1 MQSNEKVQKY
11 LLLILITVLVMVN
24 PLFAEDG
31 QEIMQ
36 KVFDAKAPEYSHSA
50 VKMELIN
57 SKGETQTRMM
67 EEWGK
72 EENSLLSTVIIFR
85 SPSSVKNTR
94 FLQVQNEGKDDDKW
108 IYLPTLRTVRRIASS
123 DGDKSFMGTDATYDD
138 LTTREVNLDKH
149 EYLSDEKIGS
159 YDCFKVKST
168 AKDSSTSQYGYL
180 ISYVD
185 KESFVPIKVEM
196 YDKNEDLL
204 KVLTVDSLDHNG
216 IYWIP
221 MINTMTNVQTGH
233 STKLSIV
240 QLVLDEELSPKMFT
254 PTFLKTGRI

>member
-1 MQSNEKVQKY
+1 MKSNEKVQKY

-24 PLFAEDG
+24 PLFATDG

-57 SKGETQTRMM
+57 SNGETQTRMM

-72 EENSLLSTVIIFR
+72 EEDTLLSTVIIFR
-85 SPSSVKNTR
+85 SPSSVKDTR
-94 FLQVQNEGKDDDKW
+94 FLQVQNEEKADDKW

-138 LTTREVNLDKH
+138 LTTREVNLDSH

-168 AKDSSTSQYGYL
+168 AKDPSTSQYGYL
-180 ISYVD
+180 ISYVE
-185 KESFVPIKVEM
+185 KESYVPIKVEM
-196 YDKNEDLL
+196 YDKDKNLL
-204 KVLTVDSLDHNG
+204 KVLTVDSLDHTG

-240 QLVLDEELSPKMFT
+240 QLVLDDKLSPKMFT
-254 PTFLKTGRI
+254 PTFLKTGRV